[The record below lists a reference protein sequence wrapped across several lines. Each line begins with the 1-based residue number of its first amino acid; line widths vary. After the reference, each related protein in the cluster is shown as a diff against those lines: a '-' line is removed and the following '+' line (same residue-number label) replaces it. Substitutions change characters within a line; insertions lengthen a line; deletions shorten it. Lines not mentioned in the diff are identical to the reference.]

1 MARTL
6 KSLTAGWAIVGGIG
20 LLAIMLVTFTN
31 VSLFLGDRIAGMFGA
46 DIAALSGY
54 EDFVRLVIAGSALAF
69 FPYCQLRRGHV
80 AVDIFVE
87 QLPRKVQR
95 AMDRTYALLTALL
108 ALFLLYF
115 MSLGMLETR
124 SDQTVTAVIGW
135 PQWPF
140 YAPCLVSLALWAAVS
155 LAQTLSP
162 DALDG

>member
-6 KSLTAGWAIVGGIG
+6 KRLTAWWAIAGGLG
-20 LLAIMLVTFTN
+20 LLAIMLVTSTN
-31 VSLFLGDRIAGMFGA
+31 VALFLGDRVAGFFGA
-46 DIAALSGY
+46 DVAALSGY
-54 EDFVRLVIAGSALAF
+54 EDFVRLVIAGTALAF

-87 QLPRKVQR
+87 QLPRGVQR
-95 AMDRTYALLTALL
+95 AMDRAFALLTALL

-115 MSLGMLETR
+115 MTLGMLETR

-135 PQWPF
+135 PEWPF
-140 YAPCLVSLALWAAVS
+140 YAPGLVSLALWAAVS
-155 LAQTLSP
+155 LAQTLRP